1 MTTLRRIQ
9 IAFILTLFALAP
21 LAGVVVD
28 AYLNWSSESSS
39 FKLITTV
46 LALLF
51 AICVGICISIAAD
64 RKLDD
69 IPWAKLG
76 LYFLCLALGAG
87 VAWARTLV

>member
-1 MTTLRRIQ
+1 MTTSRRIQ

-28 AYLNWSSESSS
+28 AYLNWSNEGFS
-39 FKLITTV
+39 FKFVTTV

-51 AICVGICISIAAD
+51 AICVGICASIALD

-69 IPWAKLG
+69 IPWPKLG
-76 LYFLCLALGAG
+76 LYFLILTLGAG